1 MLLLV
6 PTPLGNLKDITLRSL
21 EALAQADIVLCE
33 DTRVAKRLYTLLYD
47 RFSRVLCAVDLG
59 SSPESSDQGCA
70 NLDSARFSLDPMT
83 KRFISLHSHNET
95 EFFSTITPEF
105 FADNV
110 IYISDAGMPCVCDPG
125 ARLVE
130 YCVKHEIAYDV
141 LPGACALI
149 TAFAH
154 SGIGSQG
161 FVFGGFLAHKQQ
173 EREEQILRLLD
184 SSTKSSHKAQESSPP
199 IIMYESPHR
208 LLESLRLLDKLAPDS
223 MLIATKELTKA
234 HQYHARGTPKEV
246 LAMLSSRNIQGE
258 WTLVLQPYV
267 PMLSLTL
274 YENDIAE
281 LPLPPKHKAKLLSR
295 LTGMDTKHIY
305 QNLIQQE
312 SAPESASTFTPKNL
326 YQNTNKQKG
335 RR

>member
-21 EALAQADIVLCE
+21 EALAQADVVLCE
-33 DTRVAKRLYTLLYD
+33 DTRVAKKLYALLYE
-47 RFSRVLCAVDLG
+47 RFSHVLRTMGLG
-59 SSPESSDQGCA
+59 SSLESSDTSCA
-70 NLDSARFSLDPMT
+70 DLDSARSSLDPTT
-83 KRFISLHSHNET
+83 KRFVSLHSHNER

-105 FADNV
+105 FASNI

-125 ARLVE
+125 AELVA
-130 YCVKHEIAYDV
+130 YCVKHEITYDV

-154 SGIGSQG
+154 SGISSQG

-184 SSTKSSHKAQESSPP
+184 SSVKSNPKAQNSSLP
-199 IIMYESPHR
+199 IIIYESPHR
-208 LLESLRLLDKLAPDS
+208 LLESLQLLAKLAPDS
-223 MLIATKELTKA
+223 TLIATKELTKA

-246 LAMLSSRNIQGE
+246 LVSLSSRNIQGE
-258 WTLVLQPYV
+258 WTLVLQPNAPV
-267 PMLSLTL
+267 PALTL
-274 YENDIAE
+274 YENDIAT

-295 LTGMDTKHIY
+295 LTGIDTKHIY

-312 SAPESASTFTPKNL
+312 FAPALASTSAPKNPQ
-326 YQNTNKQKG
+326 QNTNKQKG
-335 RR
+335 KR